1 MKTAIVTGVAGFIG
15 SHLAE
20 KLLQNNIQVIG
31 IDCFTDYYSKE
42 IKKDNLKGFENNK
55 NFKFIEEDLLK
66 LDLVP
71 IFKKSQIL
79 FHEAAQPG
87 VRASW
92 GSQFDTYVKD
102 NILVTQKILESAK
115 EVKTLEKIVMA
126 SSSSVYGDQEGMMVE
141 NKTIPSPI
149 SPYGVTKLASE
160 NLGLTYASNHDL
172 PVTSLRYFTVYGPRQ
187 RPDMAFTKF
196 IKANLSG
203 DKISIFGDGNQ
214 IRDFTFISDII
225 DANLKCM
232 ESDIHGNVLNIG
244 GGKTYSIIE
253 VLKKIENITGE
264 KNKISFTGK
273 QKGDVKR
280 TEANIEKAIRTIHY
294 SPKMILDDGL
304 EKQILWIKDI
314 LGKNELE
321 I

>member
-20 KLLQNNIQVIG
+20 KLLQDNIQVIG

-42 IKKDNLKGFENNK
+42 IKKDNLKGFENNE
-55 NFKFIEEDLLK
+55 NFKFIEEDLMK
-66 LDLVP
+66 IDLIP
-71 IFKKSQIL
+71 IIKECEFL
-79 FHEAAQPG
+79 FHEAGQPG

-115 EVKTLEKIVMA
+115 KVKTLEKIVMA
-126 SSSSVYGDQEGMMVE
+126 SSSSIYGEQEGMMVE

-187 RPDMAFTKF
+187 RPDMAFSKF
-196 IKANLSG
+196 IKANLNEE
-203 DKISIFGDGNQ
+203 DISIYGDGNQ
-214 IRDFTFISDII
+214 IRDFTYVSDIVE
-225 DANLKCM
+225 ANMSCM
-232 ESDIHGNVLNIG
+232 NSEIHANVLNIG
-244 GGKTYSIIE
+244 GGKTHSIMD
-253 VLKKIENITGE
+253 VLNIIENITD
-264 KNKISFTGK
+264 KNNKLIFLTK
-273 QKGDVKR
+273 QKGDVFR
-280 TEANIEKAIRTIHY
+280 TEADIKMASKIIGY
-294 SPKMILDDGL
+294 KPKISLKEGL
-304 EKQILWIKDI
+304 MKQIELIK
-314 LGKNELE
+314 KN
-321 I
+321 IF

>member
-1 MKTAIVTGVAGFIG
+1 MKTAIVTGAAGFIG
-15 SHLAE
+15 SHLSE
-20 KLLQNNIQVIG
+20 KLLENGFKVIG
-31 IDCFTDYYSKE
+31 IDCFTDYYSKK
-42 IKKDNLKGFENNK
+42 IKKNNMISFQNNK
-55 NFKFIEEDLLK
+55 NFKLIESDLMEI
-66 LDLVP
+66 DL
-71 IFKKSQIL
+71 ISIIKESEFL

-92 GSQFDTYVKD
+92 GDQFDTYVKD

-126 SSSSVYGDQEGMMVE
+126 SSSSVYGEQEGIMIE

-160 NLGLTYASNHDL
+160 NLGLTYASNYDL

-214 IRDFTFISDII
+214 TRDFTYISDII
-225 DANLKCM
+225 DANLECVKS
-232 ESDIHGNVLNIG
+232 EIHGNVLNIG
-244 GGKTYSIIE
+244 GGKTYSIMD
-253 VLKKIENITGE
+253 VLNIIENITD
-264 KNKISFTGK
+264 KNNKLIFLTK
-273 QKGDVKR
+273 QKGDVFR
-280 TEANIEKAIRTIHY
+280 TEADIKMASKIIGY
-294 SPKMILDDGL
+294 KPKISLKEGL
-304 EKQILWIKDI
+304 MKQIELIK
-314 LGKNELE
+314 KN
-321 I
+321 IF

>member
-1 MKTAIVTGVAGFIG
+1 MKTAVVTGAAGFIG
-15 SHLAE
+15 SHLSE
-20 KLLQNNIQVIG
+20 RLLENGFKVIG
-31 IDCFTDYYSKE
+31 IDCFTDYYSKK
-42 IKKDNLKGFENNK
+42 IKKNNMISFQNNK
-55 NFKFIEEDLLK
+55 NFKLIESDLMEI
-66 LDLVP
+66 DL
-71 IFKKSQIL
+71 ISIIKESEFL

-92 GSQFDTYVKD
+92 GDQFDTYVKD

-126 SSSSVYGDQEGMMVE
+126 SSSSVYGEQEGIMIE

-160 NLGLTYASNHDL
+160 NLGLTYASNYDL

-214 IRDFTFISDII
+214 TRDFTYISDII
-225 DANLKCM
+225 DANLECVKS
-232 ESDIHGNVLNIG
+232 EIHGNVLNIG
-244 GGKTYSIIE
+244 GGKTYSIMD
-253 VLKKIENITGE
+253 VLNIIENITD
-264 KNKISFTGK
+264 KNNKLIFLTK
-273 QKGDVKR
+273 QKGDVFR
-280 TEANIEKAIRTIHY
+280 TEADIKMASKIIGY
-294 SPKMILDDGL
+294 KPKISLKEGL
-304 EKQILWIKDI
+304 MKQIELIK
-314 LGKNELE
+314 KN
-321 I
+321 IF

>member
-1 MKTAIVTGVAGFIG
+1 LKTAIVTGAAGFIG
-15 SHLAE
+15 SHLSE
-20 KLLQNNIQVIG
+20 KLLENGFKVIG

-42 IKKDNLKGFENNK
+42 IKKNNMISFQNNK
-55 NFKFIEEDLLK
+55 NFKLIENDLMK
-66 LDLVP
+66 IDLTS
-71 IFKKSQIL
+71 IIKESEFL
-79 FHEAAQPG
+79 FHEAGQPG

-92 GSQFDTYVKD
+92 GEQFDTYVKD

-126 SSSSVYGDQEGMMVE
+126 SSSSIYGEQEGIMIE

-160 NLGLTYASNHDL
+160 NLGLTYALNYDL
-172 PVTSLRYFTVYGPRQ
+172 PITSLRYFTVYGPRQ

-280 TEANIEKAIRTIHY
+280 TEANIENAIRTIHY
-294 SPKMILDDGL
+294 SPKITLNDGL

-314 LGKNELE
+314 LEKNELR

>member
-1 MKTAIVTGVAGFIG
+1 MKTAIVTGAAGFIG

-20 KLLQNNIQVIG
+20 KLLENGFKVIG
-31 IDCFTDYYSKE
+31 VDCFTDYYSKE
-42 IKKDNLKGFENNK
+42 IKKNNMMSFQNNK
-55 NFKFIEEDLLK
+55 NFKLIEEDLIK
-66 LDLVP
+66 LDLTP
-71 IFKKSQIL
+71 IIKECEFL

-92 GSQFDTYVKD
+92 GKQFDTYVKD

-126 SSSSVYGDQEGMMVE
+126 SSSSIYGEQEGVMVE
-141 NKTIPSPI
+141 GKTIPRPI
-149 SPYGVTKLASE
+149 SPYGATKLASE
-160 NLGLTYASNHDL
+160 NLGMIYALNYDL

-203 DKISIFGDGNQ
+203 DEISIFGDGNQ

-232 ESDIHGNVLNIG
+232 ESNIHGNVLNIG
-244 GGKTYSIIE
+244 GGKTHSVIEILSIIE
-253 VLKKIENITGE
+253 EITGL
-264 KNKISFTGK
+264 KNKLIFTSE

-280 TEANIEKAIRTIHY
+280 TESDITNAKKIINY
-294 SPKMILDDGL
+294 FPKINVFEGL
-304 EKQILWIKDI
+304 TNQIDWMK
-314 LGKNELE
+314 K
-321 I
+321 

>member
-1 MKTAIVTGVAGFIG
+1 MTGVAGFIG

-20 KLLQNNIQVIG
+20 RLLTNGFKVIG
-31 IDCFTDYYSKE
+31 VDCFTDYYSKK
-42 IKKDNLKGFENNK
+42 IKKNNMISFQNNK
-55 NFKFIEEDLLK
+55 NFKFIEEDLMK
-66 LDLVP
+66 LDLTP
-71 IFKKSQIL
+71 IIKACEFL

-92 GSQFDTYVKD
+92 GKQFDVYVKD

-126 SSSSVYGDQEGMMVE
+126 SSSSIYGEQEGIMIE
-141 NKTIPSPI
+141 NETIPNPI

-160 NLGLTYASNHDL
+160 NLGLTYATNHDL

-203 DKISIFGDGNQ
+203 DEILVFGDGNQ

-232 ESDIHGNVLNIG
+232 ESKIHGNVLNIG

-253 VLKKIENITGE
+253 ILSMIEEITGLT
-264 KNKISFTGK
+264 NKLIFTSK

-280 TEANIEKAIRTIHY
+280 TESDITNAKKIIDY
-294 SPKMILDDGL
+294 FPKINVFEGLTNQIKWMKKNLD
-304 EKQILWIKDI
+304 
-314 LGKNELE
+314 
-321 I
+321 

>member
-20 KLLQNNIQVIG
+20 KLLANGFKVIG

-42 IKKDNLKGFENNK
+42 IKKNNMISFQNNK
-55 NFKFIEEDLLK
+55 NFKLIEEDLMK
-66 LDLVP
+66 LDLIP
-71 IFKKSQIL
+71 IIKECEFL

-92 GSQFDTYVKD
+92 GKQFDTYVKD

-126 SSSSVYGDQEGMMVE
+126 SSSSIYGEQEGIMVE
-141 NKTIPSPI
+141 GKTIPSPI

-160 NLGLTYASNHDL
+160 NLGLTYASNYNL
-172 PVTSLRYFTVYGPRQ
+172 PVTSLRYFTVYGPKQ

-232 ESDIHGNVLNIG
+232 ESNIHGNVLNIG
-244 GGKTYSIIE
+244 GGKTHSVIEILSIIE
-253 VLKKIENITGE
+253 EITGL
-264 KNKISFTGK
+264 KNKLIFTLK

-280 TEANIEKAIRTIHY
+280 TESDITNAKKIINY
-294 SPKMILDDGL
+294 FPKINVFEGL
-304 EKQILWIKDI
+304 TNQINWMKKI
-314 LGKNELE
+314 
-321 I
+321 

>member
-1 MKTAIVTGVAGFIG
+1 MKTAIVTGAAGFIG
-15 SHLAE
+15 SHLSE
-20 KLLQNNIQVIG
+20 KLLENGFKVIG

-42 IKKDNLKGFENNK
+42 IKKNNMISFQNNK
-55 NFKFIEEDLLK
+55 NFKLIENDLMK
-66 LDLVP
+66 IDLTS
-71 IFKKSQIL
+71 IIKESEFL
-79 FHEAAQPG
+79 FHEAGQPG

-92 GSQFDTYVKD
+92 GEQFDTYVKD

-115 EVKTLEKIVMA
+115 KVKTLEKIVMA
-126 SSSSVYGDQEGMMVE
+126 SSSSIYGEQEGIMIE

-160 NLGLTYASNHDL
+160 NLGLTYALNHDL

-225 DANLKCM
+225 DANINCIKS
-232 ESDIHGNVLNIG
+232 EIQGNVLNIG
-244 GGKTYSIIE
+244 GGKTYSVLNVLKIIE
-253 VLKKIENITGE
+253 KITGK
-264 KNKISFTGK
+264 KNKLIFSTK
-273 QKGDVKR
+273 QKGDVRK
-280 TEANIEKAIRTIHY
+280 TEANIEKAIKNIDY
-294 SPKMILDDGL
+294 SPKIDLTKGL
-304 EKQILWIKDI
+304 TNQINWIKN
-314 LGKNELE
+314 LKYNC
-321 I
+321 

>member
-1 MKTAIVTGVAGFIG
+1 MK
-15 SHLAE
+15 
-20 KLLQNNIQVIG
+20 
-31 IDCFTDYYSKE
+31 IDLISIIKE
-42 IKKDNLKGFENNK
+42 SEF
-55 NFKFIEEDLLK
+55 
-66 LDLVP
+66 
-71 IFKKSQIL
+71 L

-92 GSQFDTYVKD
+92 GEQFDTYVKD

-126 SSSSVYGDQEGMMVE
+126 SSSSIYGEQEGIMIE
-141 NKTIPSPI
+141 NETIPSPI

-160 NLGLTYASNHDL
+160 NLGLTYASNYDL
-172 PVTSLRYFTVYGPRQ
+172 PITSLRYFTVYGPRQ

-232 ESDIHGNVLNIG
+232 KSEIHGNVLNIG
-244 GGKTYSIIE
+244 GGKTYSIMEILSTIE
-253 VLKKIENITGE
+253 KITGIENNLI
-264 KNKISFTGK
+264 FTSE

-280 TEANIEKAIRTIHY
+280 TESDITKARKIIDY
-294 SPKMILDDGL
+294 CPKIDVVEGL
-304 EKQILWIKDI
+304 TSQISWMK
-314 LGKNELE
+314 KKFN
-321 I
+321 